1 MNILLIN
8 HYAGSVRHGMEYRPY
23 YLAREWVRH
32 GHRVNIVA
40 SSESHIRS
48 LAPQL
53 RGAARLEET
62 IDGVHYTWLATPP
75 YRGNGAGRVRNMLA
89 FVLRLRRDS
98 EMLARTLQPDVVV
111 ASSTYPL
118 DIWPA
123 SRIARRAGAR
133 LLFELHDLWPL
144 SPMELGGYSRWHP
157 FIMLMQAAEDF
168 ARRNADA
175 IVSILPRVRE
185 HLEAHGMAPHK
196 LHLVPN
202 GIDPAEWQDSEA
214 ERGTEPER
222 EPAHGSHLVPNPAS
236 NLASNHGR
244 THAPNHEPDTVQKHP
259 HDRLT
264 ALLPPALDAALDEL
278 RMRGKFVVAYAGTHG
293 LANAL
298 GTLLEAAALLRDKP
312 IAFVLV
318 GAGPDKPALL
328 RRAAEL
334 GLSNLQFFDPVP
346 KSTVPALLR
355 RTDLAYIG
363 WRRQPLYR
371 FGISPN
377 KLIDYMMAARPVL
390 HAVEAGNDP
399 VAEAGCGLTVAPE
412 DPRAVADGILALLA
426 LGPGERAALGQRGR
440 AFALANHTY
449 PVLGQR
455 FLTALAGDTRHG

>member
-23 YLAREWVRH
+23 YLAREWVRL
-32 GHRVNIVA
+32 GHRVHIVA

-48 LAPQL
+48 QAPQL
-53 RGAARLEET
+53 QGTGRLDET
-62 IDGVHYTWLATPP
+62 IDGIHYTWLATPP

-89 FVLRLRRDS
+89 FVLRLRRDAD
-98 EMLARTLQPDVVV
+98 MLARSLRPDVVI

-123 SRIARRAGAR
+123 ARIARRAGAR

-157 FIMLMQAAEDF
+157 FIMLLQAAEDF
-168 ARRNADA
+168 ACRQADA
-175 IVSILPRVRE
+175 VVSILPRVRE

-202 GIDPAEWQDSEA
+202 GVDPAEWQA
-214 ERGTEPER
+214 EGKAE
-222 EPAHGSHLVPNPAS
+222 
-236 NLASNHGR
+236 
-244 THAPNHEPDTVQKHP
+244 THA
-259 HDRLT
+259 
-264 ALLPPALDAALDEL
+264 LPPTLDAALDTL
-278 RMRGKFVVAYAGTHG
+278 RMRGKFVVGYAGTHG

-298 GTLLEAAALLRDKP
+298 GTLLDAAARLRDKP
-312 IAFVLV
+312 VAFVLV
-318 GAGPDKPALL
+318 GNGPDKAALV
-328 RRAAEL
+328 RRALDMDLA
-334 GLSNLQFFDPVP
+334 NVHFFDPVP
-346 KSTVPALLR
+346 KAMVPALLR
-355 RTDLAYIG
+355 RFDLAYIG

-412 DPRAVADGILALLA
+412 DPQALADGILALLA
-426 LGPGERAALGQRGR
+426 LGADARAALGLRGR
-440 AFALANHTY
+440 AYALANHTY

-455 FLTALAGDTRHG
+455 FLTALAGDARHG

>member
-23 YLAREWVRH
+23 YLAREWVRL
-32 GHRVNIVA
+32 GHRVHIVA

-48 LAPQL
+48 QAPQL
-53 RGAARLEET
+53 QGTERLDET
-62 IDGVHYTWLATPP
+62 IDGIHYTWLATPP

-89 FVLRLRRDS
+89 FVLRLRRDAG
-98 EMLARTLQPDVVV
+98 MLAHSLQPDVVI

-123 SRIARRAGAR
+123 ARIARLASAR

-157 FIMLMQAAEDF
+157 FIMLLQAAEDF
-168 ARRNADA
+168 ACRQADA

-202 GIDPAEWQDSEA
+202 GVDPAEWQDE
-214 ERGTEPER
+214 GK
-222 EPAHGSHLVPNPAS
+222 AS
-236 NLASNHGR
+236 
-244 THAPNHEPDTVQKHP
+244 DTTP
-259 HDRLT
+259 
-264 ALLPPALDAALDEL
+264 PPALAAMLDTALDAL
-278 RMRGKFVVAYAGTHG
+278 RMRGKFVVGYAGTHG

-298 GTLLEAAALLRDKP
+298 GTLLDAAARLRDKP
-312 IAFVLV
+312 VAFVLV
-318 GAGPDKPALL
+318 GTGPDKPALV
-328 RRAAEL
+328 RRALEM
-334 GLSNLQFFDPVP
+334 GLANVHFFDPVP
-346 KSTVPALLR
+346 KTMVPALLR
-355 RTDLAYIG
+355 RFDLAYIG

-412 DPRAVADGILALLA
+412 DPQALADGILALLA
-426 LGPGERAALGQRGR
+426 LGADARAALGRRGR
-440 AFALANHTY
+440 AYALANHTY

-455 FLTALAGDTRHG
+455 FLTALAGDARHG

>member
-32 GHRVNIVA
+32 GHRVHIVA

-53 RGAARLEET
+53 QGAARLDET
-62 IDGVHYTWLATPP
+62 IDGIDYTWLATPP
-75 YRGNGAGRVRNMLA
+75 YRGNGAGRVHNMLA

-98 EMLARTLQPDVVV
+98 EMLARTLQPDVVI

-168 ARRNADA
+168 ACRKADA

-202 GIDPAEWQDSEA
+202 GVDPAEWQDGEA
-214 ERGTEPER
+214 ERGTAPD
-222 EPAHGSHLVPNPAS
+222 PVSNPA
-236 NLASNHGR
+236 
-244 THAPNHEPDTVQKHP
+244 PDDVPDTVDKHP
-259 HDRLT
+259 QDGL
-264 ALLPPALDAALDEL
+264 AAPLPPALDAALDAL
-278 RMRGKFVVAYAGTHG
+278 RMRGKFVVAYTGTHG

-334 GLSNLQFFDPVP
+334 GLANLQFFDPVP

-355 RTDLAYIG
+355 RIDLAYIG

-371 FGISPN
+371 FGISAN
-377 KLIDYMMAARPVL
+377 KLIDYMMASRPVL

-426 LGPGERAALGQRGR
+426 LGPGERAALGRRGR

-455 FLTALAGDTRHG
+455 FLTALAGDARHG